1 MHDPDTTCRV
11 LAGTLASAAGG
22 ACTGACRRGIRV
34 PAHTGAVARTRARH
48 VLVCNPTCS
57 RAQRLYRRQGHSHQP
72 LRSLRQAS
80 EPATPPACSRPR
92 AARCSARVGLASSSL
107 AQLRTCRVCVD
118 RRSAWSGPGW
128 WAAWAALCS
137 TRCWARPCRQPTTT
151 RRAAWWSGGPHP
163 RWRPLSP
170 HSPHAPHSPPSPGCH
185 LFTPSLCL
193 CPSPLPLHLDSDRLA
208 PPRTT
213 ASPPLRQGATCG
225 GAAAPL
231 QRDGQL
237 CLDRRRR
244 RRRRLR
250 AAAAARLA
258 RAGVAEAGGRGQSQ
272 GSGALSQSRARRT
285 TGEEGGAAG
294 GLISHTLGFCVH

>member
-213 ASPPLRQGATCG
+213 ARCAKARRVAGLPLLSNEMVNFVST
-225 GAAAPL
+225 
-231 QRDGQL
+231 
-237 CLDRRRR
+237 
-244 RRRRLR
+244 
-250 AAAAARLA
+250 AAAAVAAASAPRL
-258 RAGVAEAGGRGQSQ
+258 
-272 GSGALSQSRARRT
+272 L
-285 TGEEGGAAG
+285 
-294 GLISHTLGFCVH
+294 LGWLAPA